1 MAQYR
6 GIEAASPLTGV
17 CSYWSD
23 GDKRTHRWR
32 GVAVAALIILVDRL
46 LPTLVSA
53 QSPGRKQ
60 NIVVILGDDIAMWN
74 VDAHSAA
81 VKGPDAAEQRLP
93 ASKEPRGRPRRELRR
108 FEIVQLRNITVRAP
122 SRRPGS

>member
-6 GIEAASPLTGV
+6 GIEAACPLTGV

-23 GDKRTHRWR
+23 GDKGTHRR
-32 GVAVAALIILVDRL
+32 RVVAVATLIILVDRL
-46 LPTLVSA
+46 SLAPVFA
-53 QSPGRKQ
+53 QSPDR
-60 NIVVILGDDIAMWN
+60 NRTSVVILGDDIAVWN
-74 VDAHSAA
+74 VGAYSAA
-81 VKGPDAAEQRLP
+81 VGGPDAADHGLA

-108 FEIVQLRNITVRAP
+108 VAIVQLRNITVRAP